1 MAGPGPGRL
10 ALYKVAQKIHVFQFL
25 EICVPWSVE
34 RWVWEFSIAVLQVW
48 VGSLAGEAGSELPS
62 HSRYHLGLHVS
73 GEVQCVPL
81 QFCEGDGR
89 MLQVVEEDLDLWG
102 DRGD

>member
-1 MAGPGPGRL
+1 MAGPGRL

-25 EICVPWSVE
+25 EISVLWSVE

-48 VGSLAGEAGSELPS
+48 VGSPAGEAGSGRPPG
-62 HSRYHLGLHVS
+62 SRSHLGLHIS

-89 MLQVVEEDLDLWG
+89 VLQVVEEDLDLWG
-102 DRGD
+102 DGGD